1 MTNPVNARTDPETG
15 LRFYEW
21 NGVLYPSVTT
31 LRRLVGMP
39 FRLHNWSLSQ
49 VINRAIEEHKVVDAM
64 LTRPVRKRE
73 RVRDK
78 NVAKEVGTYLRLAAT
93 EQRDLAGDRG
103 TAIHDAI
110 RAGAPLASITDP
122 EVRQYVAQYLDFL
135 ERTKAQVV
143 WQEKQIWNLTL
154 GYAGSADAMLYLP
167 ESEYFPVAHL
177 ALVDY
182 KSSGGVYLDH
192 AVQIMAYAMGEFVG
206 EGNVIDTEATAQLIA
221 AERMGLLH
229 LAPESWEYVDVR
241 PTNQLFAGFAGQ
253 LAFARFLNDHQNSI
267 EPLVA
272 HRVTGGTTLIGA
284 PSTVTVIKGGRP

>member
-1 MTNPVNARTDPETG
+1 MTDPVNARTDPESG

-21 NGVLYPSVTT
+21 DGVLYPSVTT

-49 VINRAIEEHKVVDAM
+49 VINRAINDHKIVDAM
-64 LTRPVRKRE
+64 LTRPPRKRE
-73 RVRDK
+73 KVREK

-103 TAIHDAI
+103 SAIHDAI
-110 RAGAPLASITDP
+110 RAGAPLASVDP
-122 EVRQYVAQYLDFL
+122 EARQYYAQYFDFM
-135 ERTKAQVV
+135 ERTGAQVV

-154 GYAGSADAMLYLP
+154 GYAGSADAMLWLP
-167 ESEYFPVAHL
+167 ASEYFDTAHL

-206 EGNVIDTEATAQLIA
+206 SDNVVDVEATQQLLA

-229 LAPESWEYVDVR
+229 LGPESWEYVEVR

-253 LAFARFLNDHQNSI
+253 LAFARFLNAHQNSI

-272 HRVTGGTTLIGA
+272 HRVSGGTTLIGA